1 MNTTSLRACLSEEAT
16 STETACNAALHHSLS
31 FCRMC
36 GRIFC
41 SNCSSN
47 YIYPDGFRA
56 DQGPARVCNYCELD
70 TG

>member
-1 MNTTSLRACLSEEAT
+1 MNDIDMRKCLLEDAT
-16 STETACNAALHHSLS
+16 STETAWTAALHNPLS

-56 DQGPARVCNYCELD
+56 DQGPARVCNYCESD